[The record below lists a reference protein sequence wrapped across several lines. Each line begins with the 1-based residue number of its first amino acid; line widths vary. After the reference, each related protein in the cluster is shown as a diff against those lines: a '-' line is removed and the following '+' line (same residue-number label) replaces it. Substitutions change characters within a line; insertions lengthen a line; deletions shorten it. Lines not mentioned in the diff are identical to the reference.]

1 MRRWIFLFILVTP
14 KLFGQCPTIDLTVP
28 STSCI
33 SEPIKIINSTT
44 GATSYEWDFCPGD
57 LLEDI
62 TAESAGTLSGISS
75 VRDIT
80 AVNIAGEGIYA
91 FVVAE
96 NAKLLRI
103 EFGLTVDTNYTTT
116 DLGNLG
122 GLLS

>member
-1 MRRWIFLFILVTP
+1 M
-14 KLFGQCPTIDLTVP
+14 
-28 STSCI
+28 
-33 SEPIKIINSTT
+33 KIINSTT

-103 EFGLTVDTNYTTT
+103 EFG
-116 DLGNLG
+116 
-122 GLLS
+122 